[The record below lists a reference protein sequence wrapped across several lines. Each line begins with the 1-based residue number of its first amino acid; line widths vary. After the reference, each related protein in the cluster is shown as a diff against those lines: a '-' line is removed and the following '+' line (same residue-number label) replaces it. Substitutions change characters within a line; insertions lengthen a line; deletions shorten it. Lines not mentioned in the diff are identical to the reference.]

1 MTPIQSLNKPTLVFS
16 TVLPRG
22 ERSNTVNKIARL
34 VALVALVALLAGSM
48 SSASATSLTKN
59 GLMVSP
65 KPAKGNDPTM
75 HSRFDFGNTVK
86 PWESAADLG
95 PSAAYL

>member
-1 MTPIQSLNKPTLVFS
+1 
-16 TVLPRG
+16 
-22 ERSNTVNKIARL
+22 
-34 VALVALVALLAGSM
+34 LLAGSI

-65 KPAKGNDPTM
+65 KPATSNDPTR
-75 HSRFDFGNTVK
+75 HYRFGFENTVK

-95 PSAAYL
+95 PSAAYLSLNTAENACPSLQDSSSAALKGIVKADAVPQIIGTWMQTS